1 MRLARVAQ
9 PHDAISLVQLHDGVN
24 DLLDLLRGAVK
35 QLPPLH
41 GGQLQLERPAG
52 EGGGRGQHGGQID
65 GGAGDG
71 AGAVGDAERELLARG
86 ERAREGEP
94 VVEDVPGPLGEHG
107 AESEFLRVQ
116 EMNGPTLMKKR
127 M

>member
-1 MRLARVAQ
+1 MRLAGIAQ

-107 AESEFLRVQ
+107 AESEFLRAK

>member
-1 MRLARVAQ
+1 MRLAGIAQ

-41 GGQLQLERPAG
+41 GGQLQLER
-52 EGGGRGQHGGQID
+52 HGGQID

-71 AGAVGDAERELLARG
+71 AGAVGDAERELLA
-86 ERAREGEP
+86 

-107 AESEFLRVQ
+107 AESEFLRVR

>member
-35 QLPPLH
+35 Q
-41 GGQLQLERPAG
+41 
-52 EGGGRGQHGGQID
+52 HGGQID

-86 ERAREGEP
+86 ERVREGEP

-107 AESEFLRVQ
+107 AESKFLRVK